1 MSRCSLDRRDECR
14 AAVLYEVGFVG
25 LAGVVV
31 GSPARR
37 VERALGEV
45 IN

>member
-1 MSRCSLDRRDECR
+1 MPWCIDRREECR
-14 AAVLYEVGFVG
+14 AVYEVGFVG